1 MNNSKLTMDEFQ
13 SPLQEI
19 DKTSWLRDREATLVR
34 QIETLRRV
42 AKSEDW
48 CSLKKE
54 LFDGVVEILE
64 KQQKSEAEKEKPDPL
79 KLTNINGQLA
89 WARKYSD
96 LNKLADAFI
105 PELNTIKKQLK

>member
-1 MNNSKLTMDEFQ
+1 MNNSKLSLEEFQ

-19 DKTSWLRDREATLVR
+19 DKTSWLKDREATLVR

-42 AKSEDW
+42 AQSEDW

-64 KQQKSEAEKEKPDPL
+64 RQQKSEAEKESPDPL

-96 LNKLADAFI
+96 LNKLADAFV
-105 PELNTIKKQLK
+105 PELKNIRQQLK